1 MNERVRP
8 CAFQLDNGNGVSDI
22 SSHTGFIVDFELCAR
37 DFAAALVTINSLCVL
52 TMLDEVEAVAMAT
65 RASPVAAEERRMSDG
80 VVGVVECWRG
90 VEVSEKVRTD
100 PMGEL

>member
-1 MNERVRP
+1 
-8 CAFQLDNGNGVSDI
+8 LDNGNEVSDI

-37 DFAAALVTINSLCVL
+37 DFAAALVTVNSLCVL

-65 RASPVAAEERRMSDG
+65 RASPVAAEERCMFDG
-80 VVGVVECWRG
+80 VVGAVECWRG
-90 VEVSEKVRTD
+90 MEVSEKVRTD

>member
-1 MNERVRP
+1 V
-8 CAFQLDNGNGVSDI
+8 CVSVGNGNGVSNI

-52 TMLDEVEAVAMAT
+52 TMLDWVEAVAMAT
-65 RASPVAAEERRMSDG
+65 SASPVAADERRMFDG
-80 VVGVVECWRG
+80 VIGVVKCWWG
-90 VEVSEKVRTD
+90 VEVSEKVRMN

>member
-1 MNERVRP
+1 M
-8 CAFQLDNGNGVSDI
+8 DNGNGVSDI

-52 TMLDEVEAVAMAT
+52 TMLDEVEDVAMET
-65 RASPVAAEERRMSDG
+65 RASTVAAEERRMSEG